1 MVNVSH
7 SAKSGDPAGPETRTG
22 SRFETRSP
30 PRRLSPLARARR
42 RGKLRRAPHPAGKQ
56 QLPERRGRLSLR
68 PRQRR
73 APFSERKCG
82 EAGPAPRPRLVS
94 ASRERPE
101 AARGGRDGGVGG
113 GRRAQ
118 EAETA
123 ADGPPAP
130 PGSLPSGSA
139 PGRSSASRRRALLP
153 GLGGTRRRKETRP
166 AQPPSGHPALTHP
179 WPRWR
184 SALCGD

>member
-1 MVNVSH
+1 M
-7 SAKSGDPAGPETRTG
+7 SGDPAGPETRTG
-22 SRFETRSP
+22 PRFETRSP

-42 RGKLRRAPHPAGKQ
+42 PGKLRRAPHPAGKQ
-56 QLPERRGRLSLR
+56 QLPKRRGRLSLR

-101 AARGGRDGGVGG
+101 AARGGRDGGAA
-113 GRRAQ
+113 RRKRRLWR
-118 EAETA
+118 T
-123 ADGPPAP
+123 DPAS
-130 PGSLPSGSA
+130 PGSLPSGLA

-184 SALCGD
+184 SA